1 MPGPCW
7 THHGYQINAGLT
19 ETAVTGHDWAPAKAQ
34 VGQSALEA
42 GEMQRREQIG
52 IPGILGLY
60 GSVKSEELNPI
71 QSGDR
76 SESSACS
83 VHPSV
88 YLNPAQLDLVDLL
101 SKERS

>member
-1 MPGPCW
+1 M
-7 THHGYQINAGLT
+7 
-19 ETAVTGHDWAPAKAQ
+19 E
-34 VGQSALEA
+34 
-42 GEMQRREQIG
+42 IG
-52 IPGILGLY
+52 IPGTLGLD
-60 GSVKSEELNPI
+60 GSVKSGELNLI

-101 SKERS
+101 SKESS